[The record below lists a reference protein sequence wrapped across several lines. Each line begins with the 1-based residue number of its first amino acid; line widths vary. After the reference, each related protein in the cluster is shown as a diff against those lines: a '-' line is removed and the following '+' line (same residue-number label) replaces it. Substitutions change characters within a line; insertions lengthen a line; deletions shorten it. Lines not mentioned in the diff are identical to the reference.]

1 MRFIDLLVHCNLCP
15 TQLPEPMETVSEET
29 KPAAAAKT
37 EESAAVAAAPL
48 PLQPEV
54 EIYLRLVTTIA
65 LVDNKLFDDV
75 WHLIHHQVARAP
87 PGSCSLTRH
96 LSVPRLPLAPRT

>member
-1 MRFIDLLVHCNLCP
+1 
-15 TQLPEPMETVSEET
+15 METVSEET

-37 EESAAVAAAPL
+37 EEPAAAAAPL

-65 LVDNKLFDDV
+65 LVDNKLFDEV
-75 WHLIHHQVARAP
+75 WHLVHHMAHALLALAHSP
-87 PGSCSLTRH
+87 Y